1 MKIIEIEFIN
11 HIKFKDFKQNWN
23 NSIISIVGLNG
34 SGKSFLLSS
43 LHPYGSSDRYSKA
56 YPVVPGKSGYKKIVY
71 DVNGVIYETIHEYT
85 AHNNTHK
92 CKSYLNKIENGIREE
107 LNPTGNVDTFKR
119 LVFEHLKYNSDIF
132 DIGFISFKSN
142 GITGT
147 PTNRRKVLES
157 TVDMTLVDKMKK
169 NVSVISS
176 NQNALVTISK
186 KKQTDLAQYGTI
198 EEIVT
203 KINNN
208 KENIANLESR
218 ISDIDEN
225 INTIKRSEN
234 DLFELDTNILP
245 DISRL
250 VQTLSNVGANDYNS
264 LLERHIKAK
273 SSIDG
278 LTDKYDKYN
287 GIKADIISNNA
298 LVIQKDVLV
307 KALNTAKMINDSL
320 ESSLLS
326 TVTMLDRY
334 SIDKIVSNLK
344 IIVNILEKIDTVNT
358 KVSDISESIKELE
371 HNVREYTDFIVVY
384 ERNLEMSDNKEYK
397 VNFDDNCNTCDL
409 YVQKVKSKNFIENNK
424 NKYESYKNLL
434 NEANRDL
441 KILYQVSPLYD
452 QVINSD
458 LKDLIKD
465 RLVDNILG
473 SNVAYV
479 LNLIEVISDNWN
491 DYNSRNEDIA
501 DKEKM
506 IEEVSSG
513 FKSVTHSMEEV
524 ESMLNN
530 LSLEIK
536 EYHNILSY
544 NINELNIPDKYK
556 TYNVPELNK
565 LIQDITNIDKRKKE
579 YHLKMEALKNER
591 TNITDSIEIIK
602 RNNTILEIKKEEI
615 EHTSKE
621 LIGFMNDKEIIGR
634 CKEIIEKHIPILL
647 LDNNLKFIQD
657 ITNEILSENNIP
669 IQVEIIIDNTTIV
682 IPCTVEDTTVP
693 DASMLS
699 AGETCLIS
707 LLLNASILHLLGYNI
722 LCLDEIDANLDVD
735 RRKQFNNI
743 VVSIMSKLDIDQIC
757 CISHNI
763 SSTIDSATIVQIGE
777 FSNDFLSTD
786 ILYINRR

>member
-1 MKIIEIEFIN
+1 
-11 HIKFKDFKQNWN
+11 
-23 NSIISIVGLNG
+23 
-34 SGKSFLLSS
+34 
-43 LHPYGSSDRYSKA
+43 
-56 YPVVPGKSGYKKIVY
+56 
-71 DVNGVIYETIHEYT
+71 
-85 AHNNTHK
+85 
-92 CKSYLNKIENGIREE
+92 
-107 LNPTGNVDTFKR
+107 
-119 LVFEHLKYNSDIF
+119 
-132 DIGFISFKSN
+132 
-142 GITGT
+142 
-147 PTNRRKVLES
+147 
-157 TVDMTLVDKMKK
+157 
-169 NVSVISS
+169 
-176 NQNALVTISK
+176 
-186 KKQTDLAQYGTI
+186 
-198 EEIVT
+198 
-203 KINNN
+203 
-208 KENIANLESR
+208 
-218 ISDIDEN
+218 
-225 INTIKRSEN
+225 
-234 DLFELDTNILP
+234 
-245 DISRL
+245 
-250 VQTLSNVGANDYNS
+250 
-264 LLERHIKAK
+264 
-273 SSIDG
+273 
-278 LTDKYDKYN
+278 
-287 GIKADIISNNA
+287 
-298 LVIQKDVLV
+298 
-307 KALNTAKMINDSL
+307 MI
-320 ESSLLS
+320 
-326 TVTMLDRY
+326 
-334 SIDKIVSNLK
+334 SNLK
-344 IIVNILEKIDTVNT
+344 IVVNILEKIDTVNT
-358 KVSDISESIKELE
+358 KVSNINESIKELE

-409 YVQKVKSKNFIENNK
+409 YVQKVKSKNFIEK
-424 NKYESYKNLL
+424 NKDRYESYKNLL

-524 ESMLNN
+524 ESILNN

-536 EYHNILSY
+536 EHHNILSY
-544 NINELNIPDKYK
+544 NIDELNIPDKYK
-556 TYNVPELNK
+556 TYNVSELNK

-591 TNITDSIEIIK
+591 TNITESIEIIK

-621 LIGFMNDKEIIGR
+621 LVGFMNDKEIIGR

>member
-43 LHPYGSSDRYSKA
+43 LHPYGNSDRYSKA
-56 YPVVPGKSGYKKIVY
+56 YPIVPGKSGYKKIVY

-169 NVSVISS
+169 NVSVIAS

-218 ISDIDEN
+218 ISKIDED
-225 INTIKRSEN
+225 INNVKRSED

-245 DISRL
+245 DISKL

-264 LLERHIKAK
+264 LLEKHIKAK

-307 KALNTAKMINDSL
+307 KALNVAKMINDSL

-326 TVTMLDRY
+326 TVTMIDRY
-334 SIDKIVSNLK
+334 SIDKIISNLK

-358 KVSDISESIKELE
+358 KVSNISESIRELE
-371 HNVREYTDFIVVY
+371 HNVREYTDFIMIY

-424 NKYESYKNLL
+424 DRYESYKNLL

-465 RLVDNILG
+465 KLVDNILG

-491 DYNSRNEDIA
+491 DYNSRNEDII
-501 DKEKM
+501 DKEKK
-506 IEEVSSG
+506 IEEVSNG

-524 ESMLNN
+524 ESMLNE

-544 NINELNIPDKYK
+544 NIDELNIPDKYK
-556 TYNVPELNK
+556 AYNVSELNK
-565 LIQDITNIDKRKKE
+565 LIQDISNIDKRKKE

-591 TNITDSIEIIK
+591 TNITESIEIIK

-621 LIGFMNDKEIIGR
+621 LVGFMNDKEIIGR

-669 IQVEIIIDNTTIV
+669 IQIEITIDNTTIV

-722 LCLDEIDANLDVD
+722 LCLDEIDANLDMD

>member
-43 LHPYGSSDRYSKA
+43 LHPYGSSDRYNKA
-56 YPVVPGKSGYKKIVY
+56 YPIVPGKSGYKKIVY

-92 CKSYLNKIENGIREE
+92 CKSYLNRIENGIRDE

-245 DISRL
+245 DISKL

-334 SIDKIVSNLK
+334 SIDKIISNLK
-344 IIVNILEKIDTVNT
+344 IVVNILEKIDTVNT

-409 YVQKVKSKNFIENNK
+409 YVQKVKSKNFIEK
-424 NKYESYKNLL
+424 NKDRYESYKNLL

-452 QVINSD
+452 QVVNSD
-458 LKDLIKD
+458 LKELIKD

-473 SNVAYV
+473 SNAAYV

-524 ESMLNN
+524 ESILNN

-544 NINELNIPDKYK
+544 NIDELNIPDKYK
-556 TYNVPELNK
+556 AYNVPELNK

-591 TNITDSIEIIK
+591 TSITDSIEIIK

-621 LIGFMNDKEIIGR
+621 LVGFMNDKEIIGR